1 MRRGPRNIQPFDTIM
16 TTSLTEKEV
25 EAIAGILMDQLEVKR
40 DQIRPDSRIKE
51 DLNADSLDIVEIVMK
66 LEDEFGLTVPDEVA
80 DQVETFKDAQET
92 VATLLRR

>member
-1 MRRGPRNIQPFDTIM
+1 M

-51 DLNADSLDIVEIVMK
+51 DLGADSLDSVEIVMK
-66 LEDEFGLTVPDEVA
+66 LEDKFGLTVPDEVA
-80 DQVETFKDAQET
+80 DQVGTFEDAQET